1 MPPEP
6 AGSDWPG
13 RAPGVTAGPRETS
26 PDGSDNVHPEQI
38 TTRVRAANAERA
50 NRWGTLRL
58 AERSWGEESD
68 SVASLAQRLI
78 AISVPSAC
86 RHRP

>member
-50 NRWGTLRL
+50 NRWGDIAPRGTVLGGGVRFCC
-58 AERSWGEESD
+58 ES
-68 SVASLAQRLI
+68 
-78 AISVPSAC
+78 SAAPDRDLC
-86 RHRP
+86 AKRVSA